1 MKDRETILEQIRQIA
16 IDGAI
21 LLILVIDV
29 SGDLLQ

>member
-1 MKDRETILEQIRQIA
+1 MKNPETILEHVRQIA

-21 LLILVIDV
+21 LLILVIAV